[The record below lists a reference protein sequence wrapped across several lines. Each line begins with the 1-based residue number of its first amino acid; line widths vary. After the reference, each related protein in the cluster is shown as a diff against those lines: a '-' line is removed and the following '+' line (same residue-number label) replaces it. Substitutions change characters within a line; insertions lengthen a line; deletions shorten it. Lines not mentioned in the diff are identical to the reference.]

1 VLTFTFLPIQKS
13 YIASSYPHPIKEAK
27 DANPNEARDI
37 VVLVHRSMDHWRSPL
52 QLTGAIRSR
61 TIPQSLLE
69 CIEQSKGKEKESKTP
84 EETRY
89 FTLKPGCFL
98 MHITCWR
105 PNPPDK
111 EEDDPFDKCRE
122 SLWLVYSWTDR
133 AGHTWPHFKYPTHS
147 RNIHPALERKV
158 QDLDNS
164 AIGDGHPSHLAFGD
178 TSETFFVRM
187 SDGARNWHYRWHGLP
202 EDWDDAVQGS
212 TVASA
217 IFRPKPKEP
226 KAKIAGSIVNGDGEH
241 AAVSEDDD
249 VEENCTFGQNHWT
262 LGRLRAVTLGQGDGW
277 IAYREKLCGAGG
289 TCLNVSLRAL
299 PTGRNISSL

>member
-1 VLTFTFLPIQKS
+1 
-13 YIASSYPHPIKEAK
+13 
-27 DANPNEARDI
+27 
-37 VVLVHRSMDHWRSPL
+37 
-52 QLTGAIRSR
+52 
-61 TIPQSLLE
+61 
-69 CIEQSKGKEKESKTP
+69 
-84 EETRY
+84 
-89 FTLKPGCFL
+89 

-164 AIGDGHPSHLAFGD
+164 AIGGGHPSHLAFGD

-202 EDWDDAVQGS
+202 EDCDDAVQGS

-241 AAVSEDDD
+241 AGVSEDDD

-277 IAYREKLCGAGG
+277 IAYREEQHQ
-289 TCLNVSLRAL
+289 AL
-299 PTGRNISSL
+299 WGGRNLPQGLVEGLAYGNEHKLIINVRGIPHPHSGTLTSYTLVASSPQPASRWGVRPRLQRWDRLLPLPPRL